1 MNKII
6 IFLVFSFFLTGCSL
20 NKSSKFWTASQNI
33 PEEKKLNYKKEVL
46 VEEDALSQE
55 LNPDLI
61 IKLSGNINNNL
72 SVRNY
77 FNNDGRL
84 NFEGFLKNSSRYK
97 FSKIENFYQF
107 EPTIAFH
114 KKNIIFFDNKGS
126 ILQFNDQSKL
136 VWKKNYYS
144 KSEKKLKPN
153 LQFANNKKFLI
164 IADNIAK
171 YYALDITSGELVWS
185 KYNLAPFNS
194 QIKIYKDKFFI
205 IDFSNTL
212 RCFSIKDGK
221 ELWNINTEN
230 SLIRSQ
236 KKLSMVI
243 VNELLYFNNSIGDIS
258 AVDISKGELLWQL
271 PTQNSLIYESA
282 FSLET
287 SDIITDSNTLFFSN
301 NKNQFFSIDLSA
313 GMFNWE
319 NKVNSSLRPSLVGNY
334 LFTVSIEGYLVVI
347 EKNSGN
353 IIRVSDVFK
362 VFKKKKRDKIKPV
375 GFIIGLNKIYLS
387 TNNGRLLVIDIATG
401 KTDTTLK
408 IDNEKIS
415 KPFVLNDN
423 LFLIKDN
430 AIIKLN

>member
-6 IFLVFSFFLTGCSL
+6 IFFIFSFFVAGCSL
-20 NKSSKFWTASQNI
+20 NKNSKFWTTSENI
-33 PEEKKLNYKKEVL
+33 TEENNLNYKEVL
-46 VEEDALSQE
+46 VEDEALNKE
-55 LNPDLI
+55 LNSDLL
-61 IKLSGNINNNL
+61 IKLNGSVSNN
-72 SVRNY
+72 STIKNY

-84 NFEGFLKNSSRYK
+84 NFDGLLKKSSRYK
-97 FSKIENFYQF
+97 FSKIKNFYKF
-107 EPTIAFH
+107 EPKISFN
-114 KKNIIFFDNKGS
+114 KNNLIFFDNNGS
-126 ILQFNDQSKL
+126 ILQFDNKSKL

-153 LQFANNKKFLI
+153 LQFSNNEKFLI
-164 IADNIAK
+164 VADNIAK
-171 YYALDITSGELVWS
+171 YYALNLINGELIWS

-194 QIKIYKDKFFI
+194 QIKIYDDKFFI

-212 RCFSIKDGK
+212 RCFSIKNGN
-221 ELWNINTEN
+221 ELWNIKTEN

-243 VNELLYFNNSIGDIS
+243 VNGLLFFNNSIGDIS

-271 PTQNSLIYESA
+271 PTQSSLIYESA

-287 SDIITDSNTLFFSN
+287 SDIITDSKALFFSN
-301 NKNQFFSIDLSA
+301 NKNQFFSIDLEA
-313 GMFNWE
+313 GIFNWE
-319 NKVNSSLRPSLVGNY
+319 NKVNSNLRPSLVGNY
-334 LFTVSIEGYLVVI
+334 LFTVSIEGYLIVI

-353 IIRVSDVFK
+353 IIRISDVFK
-362 VFKKKKRDKIKPV
+362 DFKKNKRNEIKPV

-387 TNNGRLLVIDIATG
+387 TDNGRLLVIDTATG
-401 KTDTTLK
+401 KTISVLK

-415 KPFVLNDN
+415 RPFVLNKN